1 MIAARPVRPTDE
13 TAWRALWH
21 GYLRYYETDLPDE
34 IYAESFARLCDPDI
48 ADYRGLIATAHGR
61 QVGLAHFIF
70 HRHGWKLE
78 NVVYLQDLY
87 VAPDM
92 RGTGAGRALI
102 EGVYAAADEAGCPE
116 VYWLTQHFNAP
127 GRRLYDRVGELTPF
141 IKYRRKS
148 S

>member
-1 MIAARPVRPTDE
+1 MIAVRPIRPTDE

-21 GYLRYYETDLPDE
+21 GYLQYYETELSEE
-34 IYAESFARLCDPDI
+34 IYRASFARLCDPDI
-48 ADYRGLIATAHGR
+48 TDYQGLIATLHGR
-61 QVGLAHFIF
+61 QVGLAHCIF

-87 VAPDM
+87 VAPDI

-102 EGVYAAADEAGCPE
+102 EGVYAAADAAGCPE

-141 IKYRRKS
+141 IKYRRG
-148 S
+148 